1 MFAVRRSLRNT
12 VVKRTSPLKIITPP
26 VLKQKRPSKFEEV
39 PYHEQYETRD
49 FVFTEKDIKR
59 YELNC
64 LR

>member
-1 MFAVRRSLRNT
+1 MFPVRRTLNLIRLT
-12 VVKRTSPLKIITPP
+12 RPKVAIPLI
-26 VLKQKRPSKFEEV
+26 KQKKPLKFEEV

>member
-1 MFAVRRSLRNT
+1 MFPVRRTLNLIKLPRPKYN
-12 VVKRTSPLKIITPP
+12 VPLIKFPKP
-26 VLKQKRPSKFEEV
+26 LKFEEV